1 VIGARAP
8 APPGRPPAAARPRR
22 RRWRGLPLAILALLA
37 PWLAAGQRPTSAEV
51 EAAFLRNFARYLRWP
66 DQAFPDAGAPWRI
79 CVLGEDPFGPVLERT
94 FDGRTEQGRGFQI
107 VRAAAV
113 AELPACQ
120 IVVIAY
126 GRSEQRRAALAELR
140 GRPVLTVGDA
150 PGFLQEGGM
159 IQFQVSDRVEFGVN
173 LDQARAAA
181 LKVQA
186 KVLEVAREVV
196 ENGAVRRRG

>member
-1 VIGARAP
+1 MIGARAP
-8 APPGRPPAAARPRR
+8 APPGRPPTAARPRR
-22 RRWRGLPLAILALLA
+22 RRGLALAILALLA
-37 PWLAAGQRPTSAEV
+37 PWLASGQRPTSAEV

>member
-1 VIGARAP
+1 MIGARAP
-8 APPGRPPAAARPRR
+8 APPGRPATAARPRR

-37 PWLAAGQRPTSAEV
+37 PWLASGQRPTSAEV

-66 DQAFPDAGAPWRI
+66 DQAFPDGSAPWRV
-79 CVLGEDPFGPVLERT
+79 CVLGEDPFGPALERT
-94 FDGRTEQGRGFQI
+94 LDGRTEQGRGFQI
-107 VRAAAV
+107 VRASAV

-120 IVVIAY
+120 IAVIAY
-126 GRSEQRRAALAELR
+126 ARSEQRRAALAQLR

-150 PGFLQEGGM
+150 PGFLQEGGI

-196 ENGAVRRRG
+196 ENGVVRRRG

>member
-1 VIGARAP
+1 MIGARTP
-8 APPGRPPAAARPRR
+8 APPGRPPTAARPRR
-22 RRWRGLPLAILALLA
+22 RRRGLTLAILALLA
-37 PWLAAGQRPTSAEV
+37 PWLASGQRPTSAEV

-79 CVLGEDPFGPVLERT
+79 CVLGEDPYGPVLERT

-150 PGFLQEGGM
+150 PGFLQEGGI